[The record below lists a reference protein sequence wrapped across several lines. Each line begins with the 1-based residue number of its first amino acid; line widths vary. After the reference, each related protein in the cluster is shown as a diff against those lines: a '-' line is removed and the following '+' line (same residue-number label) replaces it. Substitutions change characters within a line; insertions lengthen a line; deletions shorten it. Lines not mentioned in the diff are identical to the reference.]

1 MNNTKTVQEMTI
13 PELTAKYDELV
24 TWAAF
29 ENTQNNRSLLQSIT
43 SAMMVVKQELQ
54 SRGLDA

>member
-1 MNNTKTVQEMTI
+1 MNTTKTVQEMTI

-24 TWAAF
+24 AWAAF

-43 SAMMVVKQELQ
+43 SAMMVIKQELQ